1 MGKIEKE
8 KQSKYSKKRIALI
21 VLCIFLAVILLL
33 TTFAGLYL
41 NKLMSLIGRDY
52 GTDQTTMSA
61 EEYEKW
67 LQSQKDT
74 IGEDFT
80 GEIINGSDVT
90 WAENTEPIGQGKH
103 IINILLIGQ
112 DRRAGEG
119 RQRSDAMILC
129 TINKDNKTVT
139 LTSFMRDMYVKIPGY
154 YGHRINASYELGGM
168 KLLDTTLEKNFGVQ
182 VDGNVEVDFFG
193 FIEVIDML
201 GGVDIEL
208 SSAEANY
215 LNRNGNWGVDE
226 STAGQWKLKAGMNH
240 LTGEQA
246 LAYSRIRYVGNGD
259 YERTER
265 QRTVLQTLF
274 EACKDLS
281 VRELNALLQKL
292 LPHLTTDMTNSEIL
306 GYTVDIFPMMSDLT
320 MQTQRVPANGT
331 FSDAY
336 IDGMAVLKVDLEAN
350 KELLASCMEE
360 PEVEE
365 TTTEET
371 EG

>member
-8 KQSKYSKKRIALI
+8 KQSKGRKKRIALI
-21 VLCIFLAVILLL
+21 VLCVVLAVILLL

-80 GEIINGSDVT
+80 GEIISGSDIT

-112 DRRAGEG
+112 DRREGEG

-129 TINKDNKTVT
+129 TINKDSKTVT

-168 KLLDTTLEKNFGVQ
+168 KLLDATLEENFGVQ
-182 VDGNVEVDFFG
+182 IDGNVEVDFFG
-193 FIEVIDML
+193 FIDVIDML

-215 LNRNGNWGVDE
+215 LNRNGNWGVNE

-265 QRTVLQTLF
+265 QRTVLNTLF
-274 EACKDLS
+274 EECKDLS
-281 VRELNALLQKL
+281 VLELNALLQKL

-306 GYTVDIFPMMSDLT
+306 GYTVDIFPMMSGMN
-320 MQTQRVPANGT
+320 MQTQRIPANGT

-350 KELLASCMEE
+350 RELLASCMEV

-365 TTTEET
+365 TQTEET
-371 EG
+371 EE